1 MIARSL
7 RWRLLLG
14 ATAAILVAL
23 VVAWLFMTLL
33 FERHL
38 ERRLQDEMTRDALGL
53 VADLS
58 LAADGRPLLDAEP
71 RDARL
76 QKPAGGYYWQIS
88 TRNGVLRSRSLWDAA
103 LPVPADAPAGDWRVR
118 HLQGPF
124 RQSVSVL
131 ERSLVPDSDKPPV
144 VVQLAQD
151 TRPLASAR
159 AEFGRELGIFL
170 AVLWLVLSAA
180 AWLQVTLGLRP
191 LGKVR
196 GELATLRDSASAR
209 LPESSL
215 REIQPLTDAINSL
228 ADAREHDLELARRR
242 AADLAHGLKTPLAAL
257 AAQSRR
263 AGEAGATA
271 AAEGMDRAIAA
282 IGATIDAEL
291 ARTRIAAA
299 GHKAGAFTSLRAA
312 VERVVTV
319 LEHTEKGG
327 QLAFSLDIPASLQL
341 AIRPDD
347 LSEILGA
354 VLENAVKYARR
365 QVRVGGAAGPEW
377 TSLAIED
384 DGPGIAQDRVDDA
397 LMRGGRLDE
406 SGSGSGLGLAIA
418 RELVKATG
426 GTMDLDQSSLG
437 GLRIRFFWSA
447 GRPSTRVASCDR

>member
-38 ERRLQDEMTRDALGL
+38 ERRLREEMTRDALGL

-58 LAADGRPLLDAEP
+58 LAPDGRPLLEAEP
-71 RDARL
+71 RDPRL
-76 QKPAGGYYWQIS
+76 RKPAGGYYWQIS

-103 LPVPADAPAGDWRVR
+103 LPVPTDAPAGDWRVG

-124 RQSVSVL
+124 RQSMSVL
-131 ERSLVPDSDKPPV
+131 ERSLVVDSDKPPV

-151 TRPLASAR
+151 RRPLASAR

-180 AWLQVTLGLRP
+180 AWLQVALGLRP

-196 GELATLRDSASAR
+196 GELAALRDSARAR

-228 ADAREHDLELARRR
+228 ADARERDLELARRR
-242 AADLAHGLKTPLAAL
+242 AADLAHALKTPLSAL

-263 AGEAGATA
+263 AAEAGATS

-282 IGATIDAEL
+282 IGASIDAEL
-291 ARTRIAAA
+291 ARVRIAAA
-299 GHKAGAFTSLRAA
+299 GRKEGAFTLLRAA

-347 LSEILGA
+347 LAEILGA

-365 QVRVGGAAGPEW
+365 QVRVSGGAGPEW

-384 DGPGIAQDRVDDA
+384 DGPGIAVDRVDDA

-406 SGSGSGLGLAIA
+406 SGGGSGLGLAIA
-418 RELVKATG
+418 RELVEATD
-426 GTMDLDQSSLG
+426 GTIELDQSSLG
-437 GLRIRFFWSA
+437 GLRIRFSWGA
-447 GRPSTRVASCDR
+447 GRPSANLC

>member
-38 ERRLQDEMTRDALGL
+38 ERRLQAEMTRDALGL

-58 LAADGRPLLDAEP
+58 LAADGRPLLEAEP
-71 RDARL
+71 SDPRL
-76 QKPAGGYYWQIS
+76 RKPAGGYYWQIS
-88 TRNGVLRSRSLWDAA
+88 AGNGVLRSRSLWDAA
-103 LPVPADAPAGDWRVR
+103 LPVPTDAPADDWRMR
-118 HLQGPF
+118 RLQGPF

-131 ERSLVPDSDKPPV
+131 ERSLVPDSGKPPV

-191 LGKVR
+191 LRKVR

-242 AADLAHGLKTPLAAL
+242 AADIAHGLKTPLAAM

-291 ARTRIAAA
+291 ARARIAAA
-299 GHKAGAFTSLRAA
+299 GRKAGAFTSLRAA

-365 QVRVGGAAGPEW
+365 QVRVSGGAGPEW

-406 SGSGSGLGLAIA
+406 SGGGSGLGLAIA
-418 RELVKATG
+418 RELVEATG
-426 GTMDLDQSSLG
+426 GTIELDQSSLG
-437 GLRIRFFWSA
+437 GLRIRFFWGA
-447 GRPSTRVASCDR
+447 GRSSTNLR

>member
-1 MIARSL
+1 M
-7 RWRLLLG
+7 
-14 ATAAILVAL
+14 
-23 VVAWLFMTLL
+23 
-33 FERHL
+33 
-38 ERRLQDEMTRDALGL
+38 
-53 VADLS
+53 
-58 LAADGRPLLDAEP
+58 
-71 RDARL
+71 
-76 QKPAGGYYWQIS
+76 
-88 TRNGVLRSRSLWDAA
+88 
-103 LPVPADAPAGDWRVR
+103 
-118 HLQGPF
+118 
-124 RQSVSVL
+124 
-131 ERSLVPDSDKPPV
+131 
-144 VVQLAQD
+144 
-151 TRPLASAR
+151 
-159 AEFGRELGIFL
+159 
-170 AVLWLVLSAA
+170 
-180 AWLQVTLGLRP
+180 RP

-196 GELATLRDSASAR
+196 GELAALRDSASAR

-228 ADAREHDLELARRR
+228 ADARERDLELARRR

-291 ARTRIAAA
+291 ARARIAAV
-299 GHKAGAFTSLRAA
+299 GRKAGAFTSLRAA

-365 QVRVGGAAGPEW
+365 QVRVSGGAGPEW

-406 SGSGSGLGLAIA
+406 SGGGSGLGLAIA
-418 RELVKATG
+418 RELVEATG
-426 GTMDLDQSSLG
+426 GTIELDQSSLG
-437 GLRIRFFWSA
+437 GLRIRFSWAARSSVNA
-447 GRPSTRVASCDR
+447 LIASVNRRRSQMCQVNMASIHRPVRVAARRLFVSRLSAAKRGRFADCGQLLPEINPERSAYNAPVCPSRELIREGVLTRARHAGIGTG

>member
-38 ERRLQDEMTRDALGL
+38 ERRLQAEMTRDALGL
-53 VADLS
+53 VADLA
-58 LAADGRPLLDAEP
+58 LAADGRPVLDAEP
-71 RDARL
+71 RDPRL

-103 LPVPADAPAGDWRVR
+103 LPVPTDAPAGDWRMR
-118 HLQGPF
+118 RLQGPF

-131 ERSLVPDSDKPPV
+131 ERSLTPDSGKPPV

-159 AEFGRELGIFL
+159 AEFGHELGIFL
-170 AVLWLVLSAA
+170 AALWLVLSAA

-196 GELATLRDSASAR
+196 GELAALRDSASAR

-228 ADAREHDLELARRR
+228 ADARERDLEQARRR

-263 AGEAGATA
+263 AGEAGATG

-291 ARTRIAAA
+291 ARARIAAA
-299 GHKAGAFTSLRAA
+299 AGRKAGTVTSLRAA

-327 QLAFSLDIPASLQL
+327 RLAFSLDIPASLQL
-341 AIRPDD
+341 AVRPDD

-365 QVRVGGAAGPEW
+365 QVRVSGGAGPEW

-418 RELVKATG
+418 RELVEAMG
-426 GTMDLDQSSLG
+426 GSIELDQSSLG
-437 GLRIRFFWSA
+437 GLRIRFFWSVDRHSA
-447 GRPSTRVASCDR
+447 NTR

>member
-1 MIARSL
+1 M
-7 RWRLLLG
+7 
-14 ATAAILVAL
+14 
-23 VVAWLFMTLL
+23 
-33 FERHL
+33 
-38 ERRLQDEMTRDALGL
+38 
-53 VADLS
+53 
-58 LAADGRPLLDAEP
+58 
-71 RDARL
+71 
-76 QKPAGGYYWQIS
+76 
-88 TRNGVLRSRSLWDAA
+88 
-103 LPVPADAPAGDWRVR
+103 
-118 HLQGPF
+118 
-124 RQSVSVL
+124 L
-131 ERSLVPDSDKPPV
+131 ERSLMVESGKPPV
-144 VVQLAQD
+144 VVQLAQN

-180 AWLQVTLGLRP
+180 AWLQVALGLRP

-196 GELATLRDSASAR
+196 GELAALRDSASAR
-209 LPESSL
+209 LPDSSL

-242 AADLAHGLKTPLAAL
+242 AADLAHGLKTPLAAM

-291 ARTRIAAA
+291 ARARIAAA
-299 GHKAGAFTSLRAA
+299 GREAGAFTSLRAA
-312 VERVVTV
+312 AERVVVV

-347 LSEILGA
+347 LAEILGA

-365 QVRVGGAAGPEW
+365 QVRVSGTAGPEW

-406 SGSGSGLGLAIA
+406 SGNGSGLGLAIA
-418 RELVKATG
+418 RELVEATG
-426 GTMDLDQSSLG
+426 GTIELDQSSLG
-437 GLRIRFFWSA
+437 GLRIRFFWSV
-447 GRPSTRVASCDR
+447 GRPSASAR